1 MSIIAFDVHVDV
13 LLAKIQQSLE
23 EDVSVFMKLDS
34 EIRLLYVSI
43 DQILDVLDVI
53 VWRLEMLV
61 HACA

>member
-1 MSIIAFDVHVDV
+1 MITLDVHVDV
-13 LLAKIQQSLE
+13 LLAKIQQSFE